1 MAIAPNMDKI
11 IHDERIHNR
20 EKVTYTSTLNALPD
34 GTMVEIKSKAYLVW
48 NNKLFVWSFSGYS
61 ISGIDYSGNDEVIV
75 LTPKSYVKTFTSG
88 FIPIVNISDFKFNY
102 FIKKCFCFLQDYNLL
117 HIKHNIAINRRRIYN

>member
-88 FIPIVNISDFKFNY
+88 FIPIVN
-102 FIKKCFCFLQDYNLL
+102 L
-117 HIKHNIAINRRRIYN
+117 